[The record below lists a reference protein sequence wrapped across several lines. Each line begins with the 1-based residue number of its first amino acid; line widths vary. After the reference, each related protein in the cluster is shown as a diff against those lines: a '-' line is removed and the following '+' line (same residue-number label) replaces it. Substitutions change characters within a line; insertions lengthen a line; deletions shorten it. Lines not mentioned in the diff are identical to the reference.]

1 MIELEDLIELENL
14 FIEEQLEKIKK
25 QIEYGPILELKPYS
39 RIPKCNKLDIIIS
52 RNYLTSLETNEKQ
65 FRAID
70 KIYDT
75 QKPDGYLICIEENE
89 EGTTQLNNMRQLLE
103 LDPIIGTGL
112 PLDKN
117 IKQYIWQRFNGDGT
131 EALQTTF
138 GTYYFINDVLT
149 QTNMNLR
156 EFAKKLQLKY
166 NDMLGL
172 CSLGRHF
179 CFCGRKTHEKPNIQN
194 TKE

>member
-1 MIELEDLIELENL
+1 MIEIDDLIELENL
-14 FIEEQLEKIKK
+14 FIEEELEKIKK
-25 QIEYGPILELKPYS
+25 EIEYGPILELKPYS
-39 RIPKCNKLDIIIS
+39 NISTICRSSNYKPDVIIS
-52 RNYLTSLETNEKQ
+52 RYYLTSLETNEKQ

-70 KIYDT
+70 MIHDALKSN
-75 QKPDGYLICIEENE
+75 GYLICIEENE
-89 EGTTQLNNMRQLLE
+89 ITQLNNMRELLE

-112 PLDKN
+112 SLDKN
-117 IKQYIWQRFNGDGT
+117 IKQYIWQKFIGNGT

-138 GTYYFINDVLT
+138 GTYYFINNVLT
-149 QTNMNLR
+149 QTNMNPR

-179 CFCGRKTHEKPNIQN
+179 CFSGRKTHDK
-194 TKE
+194 KE